1 LKNQI
6 GEIPY
11 SWGNTKDK
19 STIRPKKKFTKP
31 TCKSGFCILY
41 HYANFFC
48 LSVDSIFHFY
58 FFKACCKKK
67 IELSKTKF
75 GHPAYL
81 SRQRKL
87 FTQIHSYQLDVDACI
102 QMRPANGMLTH
113 FKKRFMKKM
122 FFTAVI
128 GSALF
133 ASCSKDSAAPTPTPL
148 DPNTAAKVMVDRF
161 SATAGHLMVRSA
173 TNGLPAANA
182 AVNFDAA
189 PFITKGRGPAGQ
201 MVSYYNFDVQ
211 DVVPDEIFVFFK
223 AGATTPVAGQLNIIN
238 TLPGETGY
246 NDFWNVTKVTV
257 PDNYVANT
265 VTSEA
270 GINAAGYTKTATNII
285 VNCPVV
291 PEGSTASMRMG
302 GGATGLTRGW
312 YKDKVVSYFEFGEKA
327 LATTAAGKVM
337 TSPIYVMF
345 NVNPDVAG
353 GGPPSGFKTE
363 TGNDKTHNVLATL
376 PADAGYS
383 PLWSVQILDNAS
395 FASVMNLATAS
406 VLTPKAANA
415 ANVNCP
421 VASVQ

>member
-1 LKNQI
+1 
-6 GEIPY
+6 
-11 SWGNTKDK
+11 
-19 STIRPKKKFTKP
+19 
-31 TCKSGFCILY
+31 
-41 HYANFFC
+41 
-48 LSVDSIFHFY
+48 
-58 FFKACCKKK
+58 
-67 IELSKTKF
+67 
-75 GHPAYL
+75 
-81 SRQRKL
+81 
-87 FTQIHSYQLDVDACI
+87 
-102 QMRPANGMLTH
+102 
-113 FKKRFMKKM
+113 MKKM
-122 FFTAVI
+122 IFAAAM
-128 GSALF
+128 GSVMF
-133 ASCSKDSAAPTPTPL
+133 VSCSKDSAAPTPTPL

-161 SATAGHLMVRSA
+161 SATAGMLMVRSA

-182 AVNFDAA
+182 PVNFDNA

-211 DVVPDEIFVFFK
+211 STTPDEIFVFFK
-223 AGATTPVAGQLNIIN
+223 AGATTPVAGQLNVIN

-257 PDNYVANT
+257 PDNYVPNT

-291 PEGSTASMRMG
+291 PEGSTASLRMG

-327 LATTAAGKVM
+327 LSATATGKVQ

-345 NVNPDVAG
+345 NINPDVAG
-353 GGPPSGFKTE
+353 GGPGSGFKTE

-383 PLWSVQILDNAS
+383 PLWSVQVLDNAG
-395 FASVMNLATAS
+395 FASVMNLTTALAAS
-406 VLTPKAANA
+406 VKGANV